1 MSTAIAPPVVRETG
15 RLRRLGAAA
24 GQKYA
29 LIVVFAAI
37 VGLFSVLN
45 PAVFATAANAQTIA
59 STQATVALL
68 ALAAMLP
75 LVVGQFDISVGYQ
88 FGLAQGL
95 CAYLIINEGVPAVA
109 AILVTLAAGLLI
121 GLVNGVLVA
130 KVKLNSFVA
139 TLGVGIL
146 VLGLT
151 QWLTKDVTITGA
163 LPALFTDLG
172 RNAVLGIPLP
182 FVYVLV
188 ATAVLW
194 LALEYTPWGR
204 ECYATG
210 GNERAALLAGVR
222 TERRTVQVFVFAALL
237 AALSGCLSVM
247 ILGASSPTV
256 GLGSLLPAFAGAF
269 LGATSIRPGRFNAIG
284 TLIAVYLVA
293 TGITGPAAGGR
304 AAVRAAGVQRRGA
317 ADRGHARAAVEEV
330 RMTAFACPY
339 DPLSPEQLRDPYPAW
354 AERPPVF
361 YDERLGMWSVT
372 GYDEVLAVL
381 RDTATFSSADA
392 FALRGFPRPRMLVA
406 KDPPEHTQLRK
417 RMQRAFTPRRVAEME
432 PFIVA
437 DVHGTGRVVAIG
449 PDGRVRQRAA
459 AAGDHADPR
468 LRARRGR
475 RRCGS
480 GPRTSS
486 CWRRPRRATRTG
498 ETRSGSPACRP

>member
-1 MSTAIAPPVVRETG
+1 MSTALAPPVTRDTG
-15 RLRRLGAAA
+15 RLKRLGAAA

-37 VGLFSVLN
+37 VGLFSLLN
-45 PAVFATAANAQTIA
+45 PEIFPTVANAQTIA

-95 CAYLIINEGVPAVA
+95 CAHLIINEGVPAGA
-109 AILVTLAAGLLI
+109 AILVTLAAGLAI

-172 RNAVLGIPLP
+172 RNAVLGVPLP
-182 FVYVLV
+182 FVYVLA

-210 GNERAALLAGVR
+210 GNDRAALLAGVR

-256 GLGSLLPAFAGAF
+256 GLGALLPAFAGAF

-293 TGITGPAAGGR
+293 TGITGLQQEGAQPF
-304 AAVRAAGVQRRGA
+304 VQQLFNGA
-317 ADRGHARAAVEEV
+317 ALLIAVTLAR
-330 RMTAFACPY
+330 
-339 DPLSPEQLRDPYPAW
+339 LSRKPA
-354 AERPPVF
+354 
-361 YDERLGMWSVT
+361 
-372 GYDEVLAVL
+372 
-381 RDTATFSSADA
+381 
-392 FALRGFPRPRMLVA
+392 
-406 KDPPEHTQLRK
+406 
-417 RMQRAFTPRRVAEME
+417 
-432 PFIVA
+432 
-437 DVHGTGRVVAIG
+437 
-449 PDGRVRQRAA
+449 
-459 AAGDHADPR
+459 
-468 LRARRGR
+468 
-475 RRCGS
+475 
-480 GPRTSS
+480 
-486 CWRRPRRATRTG
+486 
-498 ETRSGSPACRP
+498 

>member
-1 MSTAIAPPVVRETG
+1 MSTALAPPVTRDTG
-15 RLRRLGAAA
+15 RLKRLGAAA

-37 VGLFSVLN
+37 VLLFSLLN
-45 PAVFATAANAQTIA
+45 PSIFPTVANAQTIA

-95 CAYLIINEGVPAVA
+95 CAHLIINEGVPAGI

-121 GLVNGVLVA
+121 GLANGVLVA

-151 QWLTKDVTITGA
+151 QWLTEDVTITGA

-172 RNAVLGIPLP
+172 RDSVLGVPLP
-182 FVYVLV
+182 FVYVL
-188 ATAVLW
+188 AACAVLW

-210 GNERAALLAGVR
+210 GNDRAALLAGVR

-256 GLGSLLPAFAGAF
+256 GLGALLPAFAGAF

-293 TGITGPAAGGR
+293 TGITGLQQEGAQPF
-304 AAVRAAGVQRRGA
+304 VQQLFNGA
-317 ADRGHARAAVEEV
+317 ALLIAVTLAR
-330 RMTAFACPY
+330 
-339 DPLSPEQLRDPYPAW
+339 LSRK
-354 AERPPVF
+354 
-361 YDERLGMWSVT
+361 
-372 GYDEVLAVL
+372 
-381 RDTATFSSADA
+381 SA
-392 FALRGFPRPRMLVA
+392 
-406 KDPPEHTQLRK
+406 
-417 RMQRAFTPRRVAEME
+417 
-432 PFIVA
+432 
-437 DVHGTGRVVAIG
+437 
-449 PDGRVRQRAA
+449 
-459 AAGDHADPR
+459 
-468 LRARRGR
+468 
-475 RRCGS
+475 
-480 GPRTSS
+480 
-486 CWRRPRRATRTG
+486 
-498 ETRSGSPACRP
+498 